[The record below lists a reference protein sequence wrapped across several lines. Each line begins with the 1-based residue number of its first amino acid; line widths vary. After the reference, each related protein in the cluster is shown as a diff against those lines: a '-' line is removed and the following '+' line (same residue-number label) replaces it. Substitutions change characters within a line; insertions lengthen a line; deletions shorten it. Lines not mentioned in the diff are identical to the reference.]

1 MHNEA
6 NKEEFEGNTKHRTAA
21 YKKVRE
27 DSSIGLTYK
36 LPLEASCVTS
46 LV

>member
-1 MHNEA
+1 MHNEV

-21 YKKVRE
+21 SKKARE

-36 LPLEASCVTS
+36 LPLEASCVTG

>member
-1 MHNEA
+1 MYNEA
-6 NKEEFEGNTKHRTAA
+6 NKEEFAGNTKHRTVA
-21 YKKVRE
+21 YKKVLE

-36 LPLEASCVTS
+36 LPLEASCAKS